1 MQTTYRLFDIEA
13 NVPGIHTSVGYV
25 TDSASKLQSRN
36 FLAVV
41 CDRNAVNV
49 NVIVDI
55 RLRPRS
61 GAAPWCVSLSIC
73 RSIKFMLLATES
85 LLRRLFL
92 AIICKHDVIR
102 ETGST

>member
-41 CDRNAVNV
+41 CDRNAVQRQCN
-49 NVIVDI
+49 
-55 RLRPRS
+55 
-61 GAAPWCVSLSIC
+61 
-73 RSIKFMLLATES
+73 
-85 LLRRLFL
+85 RRYQTPPTVRCCPLV
-92 AIICKHDVIR
+92 CQS
-102 ETGST
+102 EYMPQY